1 MNECGFAVRTHS
13 ARKLTTMGAAR
24 WIIVIWLGAVI
35 VSTAIAGWV
44 VLWHRLTVQRDAMRL
59 QAAFDALAFPSPA
72 GTVMGESLTVVK
84 IAYQLDDDDP
94 EVRARPGPAHWD
106 SLWYAAGP
114 GPSYFLAI
122 CTFEAHSSGLAPRW
136 AVRCIDE
143 ARMRAALMDDA
154 RAQMLAFGEAI
165 EA

>member
-1 MNECGFAVRTHS
+1 
-13 ARKLTTMGAAR
+13 MGATR
-24 WIIVIWLGAVI
+24 WVIVIWLGTVV
-35 VSTAIAGWV
+35 VSTVIAGWV
-44 VLWHRLTVQRDAMRL
+44 VRWHRLTVQRDAMRL
-59 QAAFDALAFPSPA
+59 QAAFDALAFPSPD
-72 GTVMGESLTVVK
+72 GPVMGDTLTVVK

-94 EVRARPGPAHWD
+94 EVRARAGPAHWD

-122 CTFEAHSSGLAPRW
+122 CTFDAHAAGVTPRW
-136 AVRCIDE
+136 AVRSIDE
-143 ARMRAALMDDA
+143 SRMRTALTDDA

>member
-1 MNECGFAVRTHS
+1 
-13 ARKLTTMGAAR
+13 MGAAR
-24 WIIVIWLGAVI
+24 WIIVIWLGTVV
-35 VSTAIAGWV
+35 VSTVLTGWI
-44 VLWHRLTVQRDAMRL
+44 VLWHRMQLQRDATRL
-59 QAAFDALAFPSPA
+59 QAAFDALSFPTIA
-72 GTVMGESLTVVK
+72 GPVMGEALTVVK
-84 IAYQLDDDDP
+84 IAYQLDENDP
-94 EVRARPGPAHWD
+94 EVRTHAGPAHWD

-122 CTFEAHSSGLAPRW
+122 CTVDVRSSTTAPSW

-143 ARMRAALMDDA
+143 ARMRAALTDDA

>member
-1 MNECGFAVRTHS
+1 
-13 ARKLTTMGAAR
+13 MGAAR
-24 WIIVIWLGAVI
+24 WIIVIWLGTVV
-35 VSTAIAGWV
+35 VSTVLVGWI
-44 VLWHRLTVQRDAMRL
+44 VLWHRLVVQRDAMRL
-59 QAAFDALAFPSPA
+59 QAAFDALCFPTPV
-72 GTVMGESLTVVK
+72 GPVMGDALTVVK
-84 IAYQLDDDDP
+84 IAYQLDGHDP
-94 EVRARPGPAHWD
+94 DNRTRAGPAHWD

-122 CTFEAHSSGLAPRW
+122 CTFDARTSGMTPRW

-143 ARMRAALMDDA
+143 ARMRAALTDDV